1 MVGVIR
7 YGGGNV
13 YSVITGIKHI
23 GEDVILIKKS
33 SEFKRVKFLILPG
46 VGNFKAGIEYLK
58 KENLDEIIKEKVEK
72 GIPVLGICL
81 GLQLFFEFSEEG
93 NCNGLCILKGDVL
106 KFKNKNLRIPHMGW
120 NKVKISKENPIFEN
134 IPDNSYFYFA
144 HSYFVKPKEDI
155 SVGKTE
161 YGIIFDS
168 VIMKKN
174 LVGVQFHPEKSGIN
188 GLNFLKNFLKC
199 KWLQ

>member
-1 MVGVIR
+1 MVGIIR

-23 GEDVILIKKS
+23 GEDVILIEKS

-72 GIPVLGICL
+72 GMPVLGICL

-155 SVGKTE
+155 SLGKTE

-174 LVGVQFHPEKSGIN
+174 IVGVQFHPEKSGIN